1 MKNMETN
8 NSISQSFL
16 VLATGELFENMMGI
30 AKGVFSRNY
39 ESYSDFEEDFY
50 NNINTWEPLYVE
62 QVWSAFAE
70 CFENRYGHKVFD
82 ELTYEGRFFEQV
94 DYVFVFVYKV
104 TGKHSFLVNIA
115 KSLIEW
121 KHRDVDGLCMV
132 ISDMQNH
139 FRPSYSGENKNDI
152 WADLGV
158 PGISWPP
165 RILT

>member
-1 MKNMETN
+1 METN
-8 NSISQSFL
+8 NTIGQPFL
-16 VLATGELFENMMGI
+16 VLATSELFENMMGI
-30 AKGVFSRNY
+30 AKSVFSRNY

-50 NNINTWEPLYVE
+50 TNINTWEPLYVE

-70 CFENRYGHKVFD
+70 DFEIRYGYKIFD

-94 DYVFVFVYKV
+94 DYVFEFVYKV
-104 TGKHSFLVNIA
+104 TGKHSVLESIA

-121 KHRDVDGLCMV
+121 KHYDSEEFRMV

-152 WADLGV
+152 WAALGV